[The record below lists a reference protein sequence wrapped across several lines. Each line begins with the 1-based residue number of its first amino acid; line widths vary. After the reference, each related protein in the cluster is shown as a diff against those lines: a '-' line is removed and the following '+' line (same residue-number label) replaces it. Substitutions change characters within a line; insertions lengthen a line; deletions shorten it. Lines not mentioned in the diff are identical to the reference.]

1 MPPAI
6 LVPHPGGTSTP
17 PMDRIT
23 YIPGTQITF
32 PPRPYNTA
40 SVSPGKNFSHTLSY
54 DRHAQMC
61 PAQPLK
67 VFWALFSHL
76 VCYFSFKI

>member
-32 PPRPYNTA
+32 PPRPYNSA
-40 SVSPGKNFSHTLSY
+40 SMSPGKSPRTHIPLLY
-54 DRHAQMC
+54 DQCA
-61 PAQPLK
+61 PGLTA
-67 VFWALFSHL
+67 
-76 VCYFSFKI
+76 

>member
-32 PPRPYNTA
+32 PPRPYNSA
-40 SVSPGKNFSHTLSY
+40 SMSPGKSPYSHI
-54 DRHAQMC
+54 
-61 PAQPLK
+61 PL
-67 VFWALFSHL
+67 
-76 VCYFSFKI
+76 

>member
-32 PPRPYNTA
+32 PPRPYNSA
-40 SVSPGKNFSHTLSY
+40 SVSPGKGHSCTSDMTNML
-54 DRHAQMC
+54 
-61 PAQPLK
+61 
-67 VFWALFSHL
+67 VFINITFKGIWVVFLIWL
-76 VCYFSFKI
+76 SFKSE